1 MLLGIVVLGLL
12 MVNFAQANDF
22 YEAGIKKNIEWKC
35 VDLKETF
42 ENSRYIKNKFELRLL
57 CNTSLLLA

>member
-12 MVNFAQANDF
+12 MVNFAQAHNF
-22 YEAGIKKNIEWKC
+22 YETGIKKNIEWKF

-57 CNTSLLLA
+57 CNTSLQLA